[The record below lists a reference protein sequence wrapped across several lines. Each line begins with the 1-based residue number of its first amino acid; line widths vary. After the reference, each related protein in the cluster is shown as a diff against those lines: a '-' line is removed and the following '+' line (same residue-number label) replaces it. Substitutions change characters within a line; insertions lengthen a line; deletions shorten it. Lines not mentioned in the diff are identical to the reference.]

1 MLREPPPLSA
11 SLERE
16 VPHRSACA
24 TTPQDRH
31 ANQAW
36 ETRFALS
43 MCPHSAQVREVYAGS
58 TCTTGTPALRALYAM
73 NCPSWAKDQLE
84 WVARWGFLSC
94 TRSRMPVRSSRAIPR
109 PVRSA
114 SATTYFAILWL
125 MSFARRASLRRRFFS
140 RRLADGVFFFWS
152 LVRRPRSRIRIRIR
166 LSSRP
171 DMISPS
177 EVVAMFTMPRSM
189 PRKSAGSVFGS
200 ASGTSQ
206 VAFSNHMPSRCTRSD
221 SPSRYS
227 ASVAG
232 CWGDAVKATFFIRP
246 PVVRT
251 DTVRP
256 AICHES
262 IRSS

>member
-1 MLREPPPLSA
+1 MLREPF
-11 SLERE
+11 
-16 VPHRSACA
+16 RSACA

-84 WVARWGFLSC
+84 WAARWGFLSR

-114 SATTYFAILWL
+114 SATTCFAILWL

-152 LVRRPRSRIRIRIR
+152 FVRRLRSRSLIR

-171 DMISPS
+171 AMISPS
-177 EVVAMFTMPRSM
+177 EVVAMFTMPRSI
-189 PRKSAGSVFGS
+189 PRKSTGSAFGS

-206 VAFSNHMPSRCTRSD
+206 VAFRNHMPSWCARSD
-221 SPSRYS
+221 SPLRYS
-227 ASVAG
+227 ASVAS
-232 CWGDAVKATFFIRP
+232 CSTDAVKATFFIRP
-246 PVVRT
+246 LVVQT